1 MIKVAVGL
9 SGGVDSGTTALMLKD
24 QGYEVIGVTMWL
36 FDHQSAEL
44 ESAKRVADAIG
55 IKHHIM
61 DYRAIFKSKIIDAF
75 LNDYAQGFTP
85 NPCILCNRHLK
96 YGKLIEDS
104 IALGAMFFATGHY
117 ARCQRIEQT
126 QELGAPGEFQILR
139 AENRKKDQSYNLY
152 HLSQDIIGRLLF
164 PLGNAKSKEEVR
176 KRFSALNLELS
187 EKKDSLGICFIEHK
201 NHTLY
206 LAENKSASMT
216 NGTFLSTSGDLL
228 GYHNGTGHF
237 TIGQKRRL
245 GKDLNGQY
253 LNGKYVVVAIHPESG
268 QVVLGSEADL
278 MYDTVSCH
286 SFNIISPNLKEN
298 LMNGSIDSIH
308 VEVVLSQWS
317 QIYHG
322 ILRLHAN
329 QNSDMQRATLTFET
343 PVRAPAKGQALVCYK
358 DDVLIGGGIIEGMLI

>member
-9 SGGVDSGTTALMLKD
+9 SGGVDSGTTALMLKE
-24 QGYEVIGVTMWL
+24 QGYDVIGVTMWL

-44 ESAKRVADAIG
+44 VTAKRVADAIG

-61 DYRAIFKSKIIDAF
+61 DYRSIFKSKIIDAF

-104 IALGAMFFATGHY
+104 VALGATYFATGHY
-117 ARCQRIEQT
+117 AKCQRIEKT
-126 QELGAPGEFQILR
+126 QALGVKGEFQILR

-152 HLSQDIIGRLLF
+152 HLSQEVIGRLLF
-164 PLGNAKSKEEVR
+164 PLGSAKSKEEVR
-176 KRFSALNLELS
+176 NRFSALNLELS

-201 NHTLY
+201 NHTLF
-206 LAENKSASMT
+206 LAENKSPSMT
-216 NGTFLSTSGDLL
+216 SGSFLSTSGELL

-253 LNGKYVVVAIHPESG
+253 LNGKYVVVSIHPESG
-268 QVVLGSEADL
+268 QVILGSETDL

-286 SFNIISPNLKEN
+286 SFNIISPSLRDK
-298 LMNGSIDSIH
+298 LLNGALDSIR

-317 QIYHG
+317 EVYSG
-322 ILRLHAN
+322 ILRLHAD
-329 QNSDMQRATLTFET
+329 QSSDMPRATLSFEI

-358 DDVLIGGGIIEGMLI
+358 DDVLIGGGLIED

>member
-9 SGGVDSGTTALMLKD
+9 SGGVDSGTTALMLKE
-24 QGYEVIGVTMWL
+24 QGFEVIGVTMWL
-36 FDHQSAEL
+36 FEHQSAEL

-55 IKHHIM
+55 IEHHIF
-61 DYRAIFKSKIIDAF
+61 DYRSTFKSLIIDPF

-85 NPCILCNRHLK
+85 NPCILCNRYLK

-104 IALGAMFFATGHY
+104 VALGATYFATGHY
-117 ARCQRIEQT
+117 ARCQRVEQT
-126 QELGAPGEFQILR
+126 QELGVKGEFQILR

-152 HLSQDIIGRLLF
+152 HLSQEIIGRLLF
-164 PLGNAKSKEEVR
+164 PLGSAKSKEEVR

-201 NHTLY
+201 NHTLF
-206 LAENKSASMT
+206 LAENKSSSMT
-216 NGTFLSTSGDLL
+216 GGSFLSTSGELL

-253 LNGKYVVVAIHPESG
+253 LNGKYVVVSIHPESG
-268 QVVLGSEADL
+268 QVILGSETDL

-286 SFNIISPNLKEN
+286 SFNIISPSLRDK
-298 LMNGSIDSIH
+298 LLNGALDSVR

-317 QIYHG
+317 EVYSG
-322 ILRLHAN
+322 VLRLHAD
-329 QNSDMQRATLTFET
+329 QSSDMLRATLSFET

-358 DDVLIGGGIIEGMLI
+358 EDVLVGGGLIEG